1 MAGHNIANIPRGHVE
16 KQSRPEYLLSM
27 DNSCGY
33 AMRAASTTPAPEL
46 SQPLPAKPASSHKRQ
61 ARVETVTSSQESQK
75 VLKSTS
81 PTLLTTLTLTIRPIM
96 NLSSI
101 LHLQPPSY
109 ERKKHYE
116 FGRDLGTGTYGTVK
130 KAKSLD
136 TGNDVAVKI
145 ILKKTVKGHEDM
157 VEKEIGVLKNLSH
170 PNIVNFLDCP
180 SKSAKGEPSHAC
192 HASAS
197 GGELFDRI
205 CEQGRFT
212 ENNAATIMKEVISA
226 IEYLHSKNV
235 VHRDLKPEN
244 LLYKDNTPDSK
255 LMIVDFGISKTMES
269 EDQVLTTMCGSYG
282 YAAPEVLLRKGHGK
296 PVDMWSIGVDRT
308 DTEKSLMSFNF
319 FAQRLCGYAPFQAE
333 NDQQL
338 VAEIARCN
346 VVFHERYWRDVSVE
360 GKHEHGGV
368 DVTTRDFIKCLLRAH
383 PEKRLTATEALQHKW
398 ITTETGTGADLLD
411 NVKEGFNAKR
421 VFKKSVRAIA
431 AANRLRAMTRSGT
444 DATNFASDVDG
455 VTAQTS
461 QLAVSDTPT
470 NPPASGGS
478 PVASVPR
485 QQAA

>member
-1 MAGHNIANIPRGHVE
+1 
-16 KQSRPEYLLSM
+16 
-27 DNSCGY
+27 
-33 AMRAASTTPAPEL
+33 
-46 SQPLPAKPASSHKRQ
+46 
-61 ARVETVTSSQESQK
+61 
-75 VLKSTS
+75 
-81 PTLLTTLTLTIRPIM
+81 M

-101 LHLQPPSY
+101 LHLQPPTY

-136 TGNDVAVKI
+136 SGNDVAVKI

-170 PNIVNFLDCP
+170 PNIVNFLDWFE
-180 SKSAKGEPSHAC
+180 SRDKYYLVFDLAA
-192 HASAS
+192 

-244 LLYKDNTPDSK
+244 LLYKDNTPESK
-255 LMIVDFGISKTMES
+255 LMIVDFGISKTMDS

-296 PVDMWSIGVDRT
+296 PVDMWSIG
-308 DTEKSLMSFNF
+308 
-319 FAQRLCGYAPFQAE
+319 LCGYAPFQAE

-360 GKHEHGGV
+360 A
-368 DVTTRDFIKCLLRAH
+368 RDFIKCLLRAH
-383 PEKRLTATEALQHKW
+383 PDKRLTATEALQHKW
-398 ITTETGTGADLLD
+398 ITTETGTDIDLLD

-421 VFKKSVRAIA
+421 VFKKSVRAVA
-431 AANRLRAMTRSGT
+431 AANRLRSMTRSN
-444 DATNFASDVDG
+444 TNAASLSGVVDSAKKANQASTM
-455 VTAQTS
+455 TAS
-461 QLAVSDTPT
+461 
-470 NPPASGGS
+470 PASTPPTSVGA
-478 PVASVPR
+478 PVPTQDKVPG
-485 QQAA
+485 QQA

>member
-1 MAGHNIANIPRGHVE
+1 MN
-16 KQSRPEYLLSM
+16 L
-27 DNSCGY
+27 
-33 AMRAASTTPAPEL
+33 
-46 SQPLPAKPASSHKRQ
+46 
-61 ARVETVTSSQESQK
+61 
-75 VLKSTS
+75 
-81 PTLLTTLTLTIRPIM
+81 

-130 KAKSLD
+130 KARALD

-170 PNIVNFLDCP
+170 PNIVNFLDWFE
-180 SKSAKGEPSHAC
+180 SRDKYYLVFDL
-192 HASAS
+192 AS

-205 CEQGRFT
+205 CEKGAFT
-212 ENNAATIMKEVISA
+212 ENNAATIMKEVIEA

-244 LLYKDNTPDSK
+244 LLYKDESEDSK

-282 YAAPEVLLRKGHGK
+282 YAAPEVLLRRGHGK
-296 PVDMWSIGVDRT
+296 PVDMWSIGIIT
-308 DTEKSLMSFNF
+308 YTL
-319 FAQRLCGYAPFQAE
+319 LCGYAPFQAE

-346 VVFHERYWRDVSVE
+346 VIFHQRYWKDVSVE
-360 GKHEHGGV
+360 A
-368 DVTTRDFIKCLLRAH
+368 RDFIKCLLRAH

-398 ITTETGTGADLLD
+398 ITTETGNNADLLD

-421 VFKKSVRAIA
+421 MFKKTIRAVA
-431 AANRLRAMTRSGT
+431 AANRLRSMTRSNT
-444 DATNFASDVDG
+444 EMTNSDAGSLASSLATPESQQQQQQEQQQPQQAEAAVP
-455 VTAQTS
+455 VTAEKS
-461 QLAVSDTPT
+461 
-470 NPPASGGS
+470 
-478 PVASVPR
+478 
-485 QQAA
+485 

>member
-1 MAGHNIANIPRGHVE
+1 MN
-16 KQSRPEYLLSM
+16 L
-27 DNSCGY
+27 
-33 AMRAASTTPAPEL
+33 
-46 SQPLPAKPASSHKRQ
+46 
-61 ARVETVTSSQESQK
+61 
-75 VLKSTS
+75 
-81 PTLLTTLTLTIRPIM
+81 

-130 KAKSLD
+130 KARALD

-170 PNIVNFLDCP
+170 PNIVNFLDWFE
-180 SKSAKGEPSHAC
+180 SRDKYYLVFDL
-192 HASAS
+192 AS

-205 CEQGRFT
+205 CEKGAFT
-212 ENNAATIMKEVISA
+212 ENNAATIMKEVIEA

-244 LLYKDNTPDSK
+244 LLYKDETEDSK
-255 LMIVDFGISKTMES
+255 LMIVDFGISKAMES

-282 YAAPEVLLRKGHGK
+282 YAAPEVLLRRGHGK
-296 PVDMWSIGVDRT
+296 PVDMWSIGIITYTLCV
-308 DTEKSLMSFNF
+308 LF
-319 FAQRLCGYAPFQAE
+319 FHILSSLCGYAPFQAE

-346 VVFHERYWRDVSVE
+346 VVFHQRYWKDVSVE
-360 GKHEHGGV
+360 A
-368 DVTTRDFIKCLLRAH
+368 RDFIKCLLRAH

-398 ITTETGTGADLLD
+398 ITTETGNNADLLD

-421 VFKKSVRAIA
+421 MFKKTIRAVA
-431 AANRLRAMTRSGT
+431 AANRLRTMTRTNTEMTNS
-444 DATNFASDVDG
+444 DAGSLASSLATPEIQQQQQEQQQAQQAETVVP
-455 VTAQTS
+455 VTAEKS
-461 QLAVSDTPT
+461 
-470 NPPASGGS
+470 
-478 PVASVPR
+478 
-485 QQAA
+485 

>member
-1 MAGHNIANIPRGHVE
+1 
-16 KQSRPEYLLSM
+16 
-27 DNSCGY
+27 
-33 AMRAASTTPAPEL
+33 
-46 SQPLPAKPASSHKRQ
+46 
-61 ARVETVTSSQESQK
+61 
-75 VLKSTS
+75 
-81 PTLLTTLTLTIRPIM
+81 M

-101 LHLQPPSY
+101 LHLQPPTY

-130 KAKSLD
+130 QAKALD

-170 PNIVNFLDCP
+170 PHIVNFLDC
-180 SKSAKGEPSHAC
+180 
-192 HASAS
+192 AS

-205 CEQGRFT
+205 CDQGRFT

-255 LMIVDFGISKTMES
+255 LMIVDFGISKTMDS
-269 EDQVLTTMCGSYG
+269 EDQVLMTMCGSYG

-296 PVDMWSIGVDRT
+296 PVDMWSIG
-308 DTEKSLMSFNF
+308 
-319 FAQRLCGYAPFQAE
+319 LCGYAPFQAE

-360 GKHEHGGV
+360 A
-368 DVTTRDFIKCLLRAH
+368 RDFIKCLLRAH

-398 ITTETGTGADLLD
+398 ITTETGTDVDLLD

-421 VFKKSVRAIA
+421 MFKKTIRAVA
-431 AANRLRAMTRSGT
+431 AANRLRSMTRTNTEASSAAASSKSNSSNNSSSNSSSNQSTFSGMT
-444 DATNFASDVDG
+444 PL
-455 VTAQTS
+455 TA
-461 QLAVSDTPT
+461 LP
-470 NPPASGGS
+470 
-478 PVASVPR
+478 
-485 QQAA
+485 QQQQPQ